1 MVQNTHDV
9 RDRNPHSPEPIA
21 KDLSTDIIT
30 VPDVELGSARSP
42 PPPPYTG
49 SLGQETAT
57 LIPQGAAACRITLN
71 TETAEIRG
79 STLCV
84 TALMSTQAL

>member
-42 PPPPYTG
+42 PPPLHWQSGPRDRNADPPGGRCLPDHAEYRDGRNTG
-49 SLGQETAT
+49 IHALRH
-57 LIPQGAAACRITLN
+57 RI
-71 TETAEIRG
+71 
-79 STLCV
+79 
-84 TALMSTQAL
+84 

>member
-42 PPPPYTG
+42 PPPPTLAVWAKRPQRWSPRGPLPAG
-49 SLGQETAT
+49 SRW
-57 LIPQGAAACRITLN
+57 IPRRPKYGDPRFA
-71 TETAEIRG
+71 
-79 STLCV
+79 SPHW
-84 TALMSTQAL
+84 